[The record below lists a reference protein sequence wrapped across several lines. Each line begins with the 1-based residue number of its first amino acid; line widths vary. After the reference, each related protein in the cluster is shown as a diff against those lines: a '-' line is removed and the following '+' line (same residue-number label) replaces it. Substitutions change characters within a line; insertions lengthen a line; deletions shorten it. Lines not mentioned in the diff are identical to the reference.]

1 MDDRTSFGGTSPS
14 LVRRQ
19 HILSHNIHNKRSY
32 YVIDIDLKM
41 MKLCLLLLTYLALL
55 LPPQEC
61 HGTPLVGRP
70 RRRLTDVVVDDD
82 IDAGKVDAMT
92 TCDGQLSQSVVQLK
106 QQVAQLQQDYN
117 GALETLQRLEQQE
130 KGQQHAAVEMELS
143 EAMKAKDEE
152 IEKLKEHI
160 QFMDQEQKRL
170 LQESG
175 GDVQQQ
181 QQELTDQL
189 TKVQEEAHAR
199 EAAWKDQLDQ
209 QAQEMAQLLE
219 TTKQEAEKELTE
231 SVTAMEEEMKKVKG
245 QSAAQ
250 IAQTQDAL
258 KELQS
263 KNQQKDMETKK
274 LIQLQK
280 DLEQVSGRFRF
291 FIVCTTQS
299 MMLPTC

>member
-1 MDDRTSFGGTSPS
+1 
-14 LVRRQ
+14 
-19 HILSHNIHNKRSY
+19 
-32 YVIDIDLKM
+32 
-41 MKLCLLLLTYLALL
+41 
-55 LPPQEC
+55 
-61 HGTPLVGRP
+61 
-70 RRRLTDVVVDDD
+70 
-82 IDAGKVDAMT
+82 
-92 TCDGQLSQSVVQLK
+92 
-106 QQVAQLQQDYN
+106 
-117 GALETLQRLEQQE
+117 
-130 KGQQHAAVEMELS
+130 
-143 EAMKAKDEE
+143 MKAKDEE

-181 QQELTDQL
+181 QQQQELTDQL
-189 TKVQEEAHAR
+189 TKVQQEAHAR
-199 EAAWKDQLDQ
+199 EAALKDQLEQ

-280 DLEQVSGRFRF
+280 DLEEATMRYDIIKTNNADMVHSKDSTIAKRDRVHRRGPDPAGARRGANPPYAGQYSAG
-291 FIVCTTQS
+291 S
-299 MMLPTC
+299 

>member
-1 MDDRTSFGGTSPS
+1 
-14 LVRRQ
+14 
-19 HILSHNIHNKRSY
+19 
-32 YVIDIDLKM
+32 

-82 IDAGKVDAMT
+82 IDAGKAAVDAMT

-130 KGQQHAAVEMELS
+130 KGQHAVEMELS
-143 EAMKAKDEE
+143 EAIKAKDEE

-181 QQELTDQL
+181 QQQQELTDLL

-199 EAAWKDQLDQ
+199 EAALKDQLEQ

-231 SVTAMEEEMKKVKG
+231 RVTAMEEEMKKVKG

-250 IAQTQDAL
+250 IAQTQEAL